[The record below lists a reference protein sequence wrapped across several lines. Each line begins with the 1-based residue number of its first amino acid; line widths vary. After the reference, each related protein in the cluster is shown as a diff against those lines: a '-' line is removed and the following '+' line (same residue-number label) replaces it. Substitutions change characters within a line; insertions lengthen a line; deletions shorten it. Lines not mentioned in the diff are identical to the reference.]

1 MSFMKSQLDLLTDDI
16 AQDEEEAAEYVL
28 RIGNND
34 AGTRTQWIGIT
45 ARQAER
51 VLELLDELG
60 EDDNLGGRL

>member
-1 MSFMKSQLDLLTDDI
+1 MSFMKAQLDLLTDNI
-16 AQDEEEAAEYVL
+16 EEDNEAGADYVL

-34 AGTRTQWIGIT
+34 AGTRTAWIGIT

-60 EDDNLGGRL
+60 EDVE